1 MLVYNSPL
9 LLVKF
14 VRNKYNQTIDWLFQQ
29 FPSYQEIGAE
39 AYKPGLERVEKLL
52 STFGN
57 PHLKTKTIHVAG
69 TNGKGSTCSFIA
81 SILTEKGEKV
91 GLFTSPH
98 IFDFKERIRIN
109 GTTISEEDVVSFCTK
124 LQEIELPFQPS
135 FFEITFVMA
144 MEYFAAQNCTY
155 AIIETGLGGR
165 LDATNVVQP
174 LLSIIT
180 NIGLDHQQFLGH
192 SIAEIAAE
200 KAGIIKKNIP
210 VFIAEETVETKNIF
224 LTHALEKQTRINFL
238 VPTHSKVDGIA
249 NYQQTNLQT
258 AIQALSIIDIDVFDA
273 EVSLALKNLFQNT
286 GLFGRFQVI
295 NSSPR
300 IIIDAAHNEAGI
312 KILLKELQDTPH
324 EKLKFIIGSSGDKDL
339 KKLIAN
345 LPQSS
350 ELYLCVFK
358 NERSTTY
365 NDLSELA
372 AENSAVKKVYKEI
385 NQALNEIVS
394 DTLPNETI
402 VICGS
407 FFLISDI
414 NLSLLKQ

>member
-1 MLVYNSPL
+1 
-9 LLVKF
+9 
-14 VRNKYNQTIDWLFQQ
+14 
-29 FPSYQEIGAE
+29 
-39 AYKPGLERVEKLL
+39 
-52 STFGN
+52 
-57 PHLKTKTIHVAG
+57 
-69 TNGKGSTCSFIA
+69 
-81 SILTEKGEKV
+81 
-91 GLFTSPH
+91 
-98 IFDFKERIRIN
+98 
-109 GTTISEEDVVSFCTK
+109 
-124 LQEIELPFQPS
+124 
-135 FFEITFVMA
+135 
-144 MEYFAAQNCTY
+144 MEYFAAQNCTF

-273 EVSLALKNLFQNT
+273 EVSLALKNLFKNT
-286 GLFGRFQVI
+286 GLFGRFQEI

-372 AENSAVKKVYKEI
+372 AENSTVKKVYKEI
-385 NQALNEIVS
+385 NQAIKEIVS
-394 DTLPNETI
+394 HTLSNETI

>member
-1 MLVYNSPL
+1 M
-9 LLVKF
+9 
-14 VRNKYNQTIDWLFQQ
+14 RNKYKQTIDWLFKQ

-52 STFGN
+52 NTFSN

-98 IFDFKERIRIN
+98 IFDFKERILIN
-109 GTTISEEDVVSFCTK
+109 GTTISEEDVVTFCTK
-124 LQEIELPFQPS
+124 LREIELPFQPS

-180 NIGLDHQQFLGH
+180 NIGLDHQNFLGNT
-192 SIAEIAAE
+192 IEAIAAE
-200 KAGIIKKNIP
+200 KAGIIKNKVP
-210 VFIAEETVETKNIF
+210 VFVAEETAETKNIF
-224 LTHALEKQTRINFL
+224 LNHALEKQTSIQFL
-238 VPTHSKVDGIA
+238 LPTYTKVDGIA

-258 AIQALSIIDIDVFDA
+258 AIQGLSVIGIEAKDA
-273 EVSLALKNLFQNT
+273 VVNLALRNLYENT
-286 GLFGRFQVI
+286 GLFGRFQKI
-295 NSSPR
+295 QKQPQ

-324 EKLKFIIGSSGDKDL
+324 EKLKFIVGSSGDKDL
-339 KKLIAN
+339 KKLISN
-345 LPQSS
+345 LPSTS
-350 ELYLCVFK
+350 EINLCVFK

-365 NDLSELA
+365 KELSELA
-372 AENSAVKKVYKEI
+372 AEIGAVKKVYKEI
-385 NQALNEIVS
+385 NAAINEIVS
-394 DTLPNETI
+394 DTLYNETI

-414 NLSLLKQ
+414 KLSLLKK

>member
-1 MLVYNSPL
+1 M
-9 LLVKF
+9 
-14 VRNKYNQTIDWLFQQ
+14 RNKYKQTIDWLFKQ

-52 STFGN
+52 NTFSN

-98 IFDFKERIRIN
+98 IFDFKERILIN
-109 GTTISEEDVVSFCTK
+109 GTTISEEDVVTFCTK
-124 LQEIELPFQPS
+124 LREIELPFQPS

-180 NIGLDHQQFLGH
+180 NIGLDHQNFLGNT
-192 SIAEIAAE
+192 IEAIAAE
-200 KAGIIKKNIP
+200 KAGIIKNKVP
-210 VFIAEETVETKNIF
+210 VFVAEETAETKNIF
-224 LTHALEKQTRINFL
+224 LNHALEKQTSIQFL
-238 VPTHSKVDGIA
+238 LPTYTKVDGIA

-258 AIQALSIIDIDVFDA
+258 AIQGLSVIGIEANDA
-273 EVSLALKNLFQNT
+273 EVSLSLRNLYDNT
-286 GLFGRFQVI
+286 GLFGRFQEI
-295 NSSPR
+295 QKQPQ

-324 EKLKFIIGSSGDKDL
+324 EKLKFIVGSSGDKDL
-339 KKLIAN
+339 KKLISN
-345 LPQSS
+345 LPSTS
-350 ELYLCVFK
+350 EINLCVFK

-365 NDLSELA
+365 NELSELA
-372 AENSAVKKVYKEI
+372 AEIGAVKKVYKEI
-385 NQALNEIVS
+385 NAAINEIVS
-394 DTLPNETI
+394 DTLYNETI

-414 NLSLLKQ
+414 KLSLLKQ

>member
-1 MLVYNSPL
+1 VH
-9 LLVKF
+9 
-14 VRNKYNQTIDWLFQQ
+14 NKYHQTIEWLFQQ
-29 FPSYQEIGAE
+29 FPSYQEIGSS
-39 AYKPGLERVEKLL
+39 AYKPGLENVSHLL
-52 STFGN
+52 SSLGN

-109 GTTISEEDVVSFCTK
+109 GTVISEEDVVSFCMK

-135 FFEITFVMA
+135 FFEITFAMA
-144 MEYFAAQNCTY
+144 MHHFASHNCTY

-165 LDATNVVQP
+165 LDATNVVLP

-200 KAGIIKKNIP
+200 KAGIIKNKVPIF
-210 VFIAEETVETKNIF
+210 VAEETTETKNIF
-224 LTHALEKQTRINFL
+224 LTHALEKQTSIEFL
-238 VPTHSKVDGIA
+238 VPTHTKVDGIA

-258 AIQALSIIDIDVFDA
+258 AKQALSIIDIDVFDS
-273 EVSLALKNLFQNT
+273 EVSLAIKNLFKNT
-286 GLFGRFQVI
+286 GLFGRFQEI
-295 NSSPR
+295 NNSPR

-312 KILLKELQDTPH
+312 KILLKELQDTPN
-324 EKLKFIIGSSGDKDL
+324 EKLKFIVGSSGDKDL
-339 KKLIAN
+339 KKLISN
-345 LPQSS
+345 LPTAS
-350 ELYLCVFK
+350 ELNLCVFK

-365 NDLSELA
+365 IELSKMA
-372 AENSAVKKVYKEI
+372 AENSAIKKVYKEI

-394 DTLPNETI
+394 DTLSNETI

-414 NLSLLKQ
+414 NLSLFKH

>member
-1 MLVYNSPL
+1 M
-9 LLVKF
+9 
-14 VRNKYNQTIDWLFQQ
+14 RNKYKQTIDWLFKQ

-52 STFGN
+52 NTFSN

-124 LQEIELPFQPS
+124 LQKIELPFKPS

-165 LDATNVVQP
+165 LDATNVVLP

-192 SIAEIAAE
+192 SIAEIAVE
-200 KAGIIKKNIP
+200 KAGIIKKNTP
-210 VFIAEETVETKNIF
+210 VFVAEETEETRNIF
-224 LTHALEKQTRINFL
+224 LTHALEKQTSIEFL
-238 VPTHSKVDGIA
+238 VPTHTKVDGIA

-258 AIQALSIIDIDVFDA
+258 AIQGLSVIGIEANDA
-273 EVSLALKNLFQNT
+273 EVSLALRNLYENT
-286 GLFGRFQVI
+286 GLFGRFQEI
-295 NSSPR
+295 QKQPQ

-324 EKLKFIIGSSGDKDL
+324 EKLKFIVGSSGDKDL

-365 NDLSELA
+365 NKLSELA
-372 AENSAVKKVYKEI
+372 AENSSVKKVYKEI
-385 NQALNEIVS
+385 NQAINEIVS
-394 DTLPNETI
+394 DTLSNETI

-414 NLSLLKQ
+414 KLSLLKK

>member
-1 MLVYNSPL
+1 M
-9 LLVKF
+9 
-14 VRNKYNQTIDWLFQQ
+14 RNKYKQTIDWLFKQ

-39 AYKPGLERVEKLL
+39 AYKPGLEKVEKLL
-52 STFGN
+52 NTFSN

-109 GTTISEEDVVSFCTK
+109 GTTISEEDVVTFCTK
-124 LQEIELPFQPS
+124 LREIELPFQPS

-180 NIGLDHQQFLGH
+180 NIGLDHQNFLGNT
-192 SIAEIAAE
+192 IEAIAAE
-200 KAGIIKKNIP
+200 KAGIIKNKVP
-210 VFIAEETVETKNIF
+210 VFVAEETAETKNIF
-224 LTHALEKQTRINFL
+224 LNHALEKQTSIQFL
-238 VPTHSKVDGIA
+238 VPTYTKVDGIA

-258 AIQALSIIDIDVFDA
+258 AIQGLSVIGIEANDA
-273 EVSLALKNLFQNT
+273 EVSLALRNLYENT
-286 GLFGRFQVI
+286 GLFGRFQKI
-295 NSSPR
+295 QKQPQ

-324 EKLKFIIGSSGDKDL
+324 EKLKFIVGSSGDKDL
-339 KKLIAN
+339 KKLISN
-345 LPQSS
+345 LPSTS
-350 ELYLCVFK
+350 EINLCVFK

-365 NDLSELA
+365 KELSELA
-372 AENSAVKKVYKEI
+372 AEIGAVKKVYKEI

-394 DTLPNETI
+394 DTLYNEKI

-414 NLSLLKQ
+414 KLSLLKQ

>member
-1 MLVYNSPL
+1 MNMSISP
-9 LLVKF
+9 VKS
-14 VRNKYNQTIDWLFQQ
+14 VHNKYHQTIDWLFKQ

-69 TNGKGSTCSFIA
+69 TNGKGSTCSFLA

-109 GTTISEEDVVSFCTK
+109 GTTISEEDVVSFCAK

-144 MEYFAAQNCTY
+144 MEYFALQNCTY

-165 LDATNVVQP
+165 LDATNVVLP

-210 VFIAEETVETKNIF
+210 VFVAEETAETKNIF
-224 LTHALEKQTRINFL
+224 LNHALEKQTRIEFL
-238 VPTHSKVDGIA
+238 VPTQTKVDGIA

-258 AIQALSIIDIDVFDA
+258 AIQGLSIIGIDVIDA
-273 EVSLALKNLFQNT
+273 EVSLALRNLFKNT
-286 GLFGRFQVI
+286 GLFGRFQEI
-295 NSSPR
+295 NNSPR
-300 IIIDAAHNEAGI
+300 IIIDAAHN
-312 KILLKELQDTPH
+312 
-324 EKLKFIIGSSGDKDL
+324 
-339 KKLIAN
+339 
-345 LPQSS
+345 
-350 ELYLCVFK
+350 
-358 NERSTTY
+358 
-365 NDLSELA
+365 
-372 AENSAVKKVYKEI
+372 
-385 NQALNEIVS
+385 
-394 DTLPNETI
+394 
-402 VICGS
+402 
-407 FFLISDI
+407 
-414 NLSLLKQ
+414 

>member
-1 MLVYNSPL
+1 MSISP
-9 LLVKF
+9 VKS
-14 VRNKYNQTIDWLFQQ
+14 VHNKYHQTIDWLFQQ
-29 FPSYQEIGAE
+29 FPSYQEIGSS
-39 AYKPGLERVEKLL
+39 AYKPGLENVSHLL
-52 STFGN
+52 NSFGN

-69 TNGKGSTCSFIA
+69 TNGKGSTCSFLA

-109 GTTISEEDVVSFCTK
+109 GTTISEDDVVSFCTK
-124 LQEIELPFQPS
+124 LQEIELPFKPS

-165 LDATNVVQP
+165 LDATNVVLP

-210 VFIAEETVETKNIF
+210 VFIAEETAQTKNIF
-224 LTHALEKQTRINFL
+224 LTHALEKQTSIEFL
-238 VPTHSKVDGIA
+238 VPTHTKVDGIA
-249 NYQQTNLQT
+249 DYQQTNLQT
-258 AIQALSIIDIDVFDA
+258 AIQALSIIDIDVFDS
-273 EVSLALKNLFQNT
+273 EVSLAIKNLFKNT
-286 GLFGRFQVI
+286 GLFGRFQEI
-295 NSSPR
+295 NNSPR

-312 KILLKELQDTPH
+312 KILLKELQDTPN
-324 EKLKFIIGSSGDKDL
+324 EKLKFIVGSSGDKDL
-339 KKLIAN
+339 KKLISN
-345 LPQSS
+345 LPTAS
-350 ELYLCVFK
+350 ELNLCVFK

-365 NDLSELA
+365 IELSKMA

-385 NQALNEIVS
+385 NHALNEIVS
-394 DTLPNETI
+394 DTLSNETI

-414 NLSLLKQ
+414 NLSLFKH

>member
-1 MLVYNSPL
+1 
-9 LLVKF
+9 

-39 AYKPGLERVEKLL
+39 AYKPGLERVAKLL
-52 STFGN
+52 STFSN
-57 PHLKTKTIHVAG
+57 PHHKTKTIHVAG

-109 GTTISEEDVVSFCTK
+109 GATISEEEVVSFCHQLK
-124 LQEIELPFQPS
+124 EIELPFQPS

-165 LDATNVVQP
+165 LDATNVVLP

-210 VFIAEETVETKNIF
+210 VFIAEETAETKNIF
-224 LTHALEKQTRINFL
+224 LTHALEKQTSIEFL
-238 VPTHSKVDGIA
+238 VPTHTKVDGIA

-258 AIQALSIIDIDVFDA
+258 AVQGLSIIGIDVFDS
-273 EVSLALKNLFQNT
+273 EVSLALKNLFKNT
-286 GLFGRFQVI
+286 GLFGRFQEI

-324 EKLKFIIGSSGDKDL
+324 EKLKFIVGSSGDKDL
-339 KKLIAN
+339 KKLISNFPAT
-345 LPQSS
+345 S
-350 ELYLCVFK
+350 ELNLCVFK

-365 NDLSELA
+365 NELSELA
-372 AENSAVKKVYKEI
+372 AVNSAIKKVYKEI

>member
-1 MLVYNSPL
+1 M
-9 LLVKF
+9 
-14 VRNKYNQTIDWLFQQ
+14 RNKYKQTIDWLFKQ

-52 STFGN
+52 NTFSN

-109 GTTISEEDVVSFCTK
+109 GTTISEEDVVTFCTK
-124 LQEIELPFQPS
+124 LREIELPFQPS

-180 NIGLDHQQFLGH
+180 NIGLDHQNFLGNT
-192 SIAEIAAE
+192 IEAIAAE
-200 KAGIIKKNIP
+200 KAGIIKNKVP
-210 VFIAEETVETKNIF
+210 VFVAEETAGTKNIF
-224 LTHALEKQTRINFL
+224 LNHALEKQTSIQFL
-238 VPTHSKVDGIA
+238 LPTYTKVDGIA

-258 AIQALSIIDIDVFDA
+258 AIQGLSVIGIEANDA
-273 EVSLALKNLFQNT
+273 EVSLALRNLYENT
-286 GLFGRFQVI
+286 GLFGRFQEI
-295 NSSPR
+295 QKQPQ

-324 EKLKFIIGSSGDKDL
+324 EKLKFIVGSSGDKDL
-339 KKLIAN
+339 KKLISN
-345 LPQSS
+345 LPSTS
-350 ELYLCVFK
+350 EINLCVFK

-365 NDLSELA
+365 NELSELA
-372 AENSAVKKVYKEI
+372 AEIGAVKKVYKEI
-385 NQALNEIVS
+385 NAAINEIVS
-394 DTLPNETI
+394 DTLYNETI

-414 NLSLLKQ
+414 KLSLLKQ

>member
-1 MLVYNSPL
+1 M
-9 LLVKF
+9 
-14 VRNKYNQTIDWLFQQ
+14 RNKYHQTIDWLFQQ
-29 FPSYQEIGAE
+29 FPSYQEIGSS
-39 AYKPGLERVEKLL
+39 AYKPGLDNVSHLL
-52 STFGN
+52 SSLGN

-109 GTTISEEDVVSFCTK
+109 GTAISEDDVVSFCMK
-124 LQEIELPFQPS
+124 LREIELPFQPS
-135 FFEITFVMA
+135 FFEITFAMA
-144 MEYFAAQNCTY
+144 MHHFASHNCTY

-165 LDATNVVQP
+165 LDATNVVLP

-192 SIAEIAAE
+192 STAEIAAE
-200 KAGIIKKNIP
+200 KAGIIKNKVPIF
-210 VFIAEETVETKNIF
+210 VAEETTETKNIF
-224 LTHALEKQTRINFL
+224 LTHALEKQTSIEFL
-238 VPTHSKVDGIA
+238 VPTHTKVDGIA

-258 AIQALSIIDIDVFDA
+258 AIQGLSIIDIDVFDS
-273 EVSLALKNLFQNT
+273 EVSLAIKNLFKNT
-286 GLFGRFQVI
+286 GLFGRFQEI
-295 NSSPR
+295 NNSPR

-312 KILLKELQDTPH
+312 KILLKELRDTPN
-324 EKLKFIIGSSGDKDL
+324 EKLKFIVGSSGDKDL
-339 KKLIAN
+339 KKLISN
-345 LPQSS
+345 LPTAS
-350 ELYLCVFK
+350 ELNLCVFK

-365 NDLSELA
+365 IELSKMA
-372 AENSAVKKVYKEI
+372 AENSDIKKVYKEI
-385 NQALNEIVS
+385 NQALHEIVS
-394 DTLPNETI
+394 DTTPNETI

>member
-1 MLVYNSPL
+1 M
-9 LLVKF
+9 
-14 VRNKYNQTIDWLFQQ
+14 RNKYKQTIDWLFKQ

-52 STFGN
+52 NTFSN

-109 GTTISEEDVVSFCTK
+109 GTTISEEDVVTFCTK
-124 LQEIELPFQPS
+124 LREIELPFQPS

-144 MEYFAAQNCTY
+144 MEYFATQNCTY

-180 NIGLDHQQFLGH
+180 NIGLDHQNFLGNT
-192 SIAEIAAE
+192 IEAIAAE
-200 KAGIIKKNIP
+200 KAGIIKNKVP
-210 VFIAEETVETKNIF
+210 VFVAEETAETKNIF
-224 LTHALEKQTRINFL
+224 LNHALEKQTSIQFL
-238 VPTHSKVDGIA
+238 VPTYTKVDGIA

-258 AIQALSIIDIDVFDA
+258 AIQGLSVIGIEANNA
-273 EVSLALKNLFQNT
+273 EVSLALRNLYENT
-286 GLFGRFQVI
+286 GLFGRFQKI
-295 NSSPR
+295 QKQPQ

-324 EKLKFIIGSSGDKDL
+324 EKLKFIVGSSGDKDL
-339 KKLIAN
+339 KKLISN
-345 LPQSS
+345 LPSTS
-350 ELYLCVFK
+350 EINLCVFK

-365 NDLSELA
+365 KELSELA
-372 AENSAVKKVYKEI
+372 AEIGAVKKVYKEI

-394 DTLPNETI
+394 DTLYNEKI

-414 NLSLLKQ
+414 KLSLLKQ

>member
-1 MLVYNSPL
+1 M
-9 LLVKF
+9 
-14 VRNKYNQTIDWLFQQ
+14 RNKYKQTIDWLFKQ

-52 STFGN
+52 NTYSN

-109 GTTISEEDVVSFCTK
+109 GTTISEEDVVTFCTK
-124 LQEIELPFQPS
+124 LREIELPFQPS

-180 NIGLDHQQFLGH
+180 NIGLDHQNFLGNT
-192 SIAEIAAE
+192 IEAIAAE
-200 KAGIIKKNIP
+200 KAGIIKNKVP
-210 VFIAEETVETKNIF
+210 VFVAEETAGTKNIF
-224 LTHALEKQTRINFL
+224 LNHALEKQTSIQFL
-238 VPTHSKVDGIA
+238 VPIYTKVDGIA

-258 AIQALSIIDIDVFDA
+258 AIQGLSVIGIEANDA
-273 EVSLALKNLFQNT
+273 EVSLALRNLYDNT
-286 GLFGRFQVI
+286 GLFGRFQEI

-324 EKLKFIIGSSGDKDL
+324 EKLKFIVGSSGDKDL
-339 KKLIAN
+339 KKLISN
-345 LPQSS
+345 LPSTS
-350 ELYLCVFK
+350 EINLCVFK

-365 NDLSELA
+365 NELSELA
-372 AENSAVKKVYKEI
+372 AEIGAVKKVYKEI
-385 NQALNEIVS
+385 NAAINEIVS
-394 DTLPNETI
+394 DTLYNEKI

-414 NLSLLKQ
+414 KLSLLKQ

>member
-1 MLVYNSPL
+1 MSTSP
-9 LLVKF
+9 VKS
-14 VRNKYNQTIDWLFQQ
+14 VHNKYHQTIDWLFQQ
-29 FPSYQEIGAE
+29 FPSYQEIGSS
-39 AYKPGLERVEKLL
+39 AYKPGLENVSHLL
-52 STFGN
+52 SSLGN

-109 GTTISEEDVVSFCTK
+109 GTVISEDDVVSFCTK

-135 FFEITFVMA
+135 FFEITFAMA
-144 MEYFAAQNCTY
+144 MHHFASHNCTY

-165 LDATNVVQP
+165 LDATNVVLP

-192 SIAEIAAE
+192 SIAEIAGE

-210 VFIAEETVETKNIF
+210 VFIAEETAETKNIF
-224 LTHALEKQTRINFL
+224 LTHAIEKQTSINFL
-238 VPTHSKVDGIA
+238 KPTHTKVDGIA

-258 AIQALSIIDIDVFDA
+258 AIQALSIIDIDVFDS
-273 EVSLALKNLFQNT
+273 EVSLAIKNLFKNT
-286 GLFGRFQVI
+286 GLFGRFQEI
-295 NSSPR
+295 NNSPR

-312 KILLKELQDTPH
+312 RILLKELQDAPN
-324 EKLKFIIGSSGDKDL
+324 EKLKFIVGSSGDKDL
-339 KKLIAN
+339 KKLISN
-345 LPQSS
+345 LPTAS
-350 ELYLCVFK
+350 ELNLCVFK

-365 NDLSELA
+365 IELSKMA
-372 AENSAVKKVYKEI
+372 AENSAIKKVYKEI

-394 DTLPNETI
+394 DTLSNETI

-414 NLSLLKQ
+414 NLSLFKH

>member
-1 MLVYNSPL
+1 MNMSISP
-9 LLVKF
+9 VKS
-14 VRNKYNQTIDWLFQQ
+14 VHNKYHQTIDWLFQQ
-29 FPSYQEIGAE
+29 FPSYQEIGSS
-39 AYKPGLERVEKLL
+39 AYKPGLENVSHLL
-52 STFGN
+52 SSLGN

-69 TNGKGSTCSFIA
+69 TNGKGSTCSFLA

-109 GTTISEEDVVSFCTK
+109 GTVISEDDVVSFCTK

-135 FFEITFVMA
+135 FFEITFAMA
-144 MEYFAAQNCTY
+144 MHHFASHNCTY

-165 LDATNVVQP
+165 LDATNVVLP

-192 SIAEIAAE
+192 SIAEIAGE

-210 VFIAEETVETKNIF
+210 VFIAEETAETKNIF
-224 LTHALEKQTRINFL
+224 LTHALEKQTSIEFL
-238 VPTHSKVDGIA
+238 VPTHTKVDGIA

-258 AIQALSIIDIDVFDA
+258 AIQGLSIIDIDVPDS
-273 EVSLALKNLFQNT
+273 EVSLAIKNLFKNT
-286 GLFGRFQVI
+286 GLFGRFQEI
-295 NSSPR
+295 NNSPR

-312 KILLKELQDTPH
+312 KILLKELQDTPN
-324 EKLKFIIGSSGDKDL
+324 EKLKFIVGSSGDKDL
-339 KKLIAN
+339 KKLISN
-345 LPQSS
+345 LPTAS
-350 ELYLCVFK
+350 ELNLCVFK

-365 NDLSELA
+365 IELSKMA
-372 AENSAVKKVYKEI
+372 AENSAIKKVYKEI

-394 DTLPNETI
+394 DTLSNETI

-414 NLSLLKQ
+414 NLSLFKH

>member
-1 MLVYNSPL
+1 MNMSTSP
-9 LLVKF
+9 VKS
-14 VRNKYNQTIDWLFQQ
+14 VHNKYHQTIDWLFQQ
-29 FPSYQEIGAE
+29 FPSYQEIGSS
-39 AYKPGLERVEKLL
+39 AYKPGLENVSHLL
-52 STFGN
+52 SSLGN

-109 GTTISEEDVVSFCTK
+109 GTVISEDDVVSFCTK

-135 FFEITFVMA
+135 FFEITFAMA
-144 MEYFAAQNCTY
+144 MHHFASHNCTY

-165 LDATNVVQP
+165 LDATNVVLP

-192 SIAEIAAE
+192 SIAEIAGE

-210 VFIAEETVETKNIF
+210 VFIAEETAETKNIF
-224 LTHALEKQTRINFL
+224 LTHAIEKQTSINFL
-238 VPTHSKVDGIA
+238 KPTHTKVDGIA

-258 AIQALSIIDIDVFDA
+258 AIQALSIIDIDVFDS
-273 EVSLALKNLFQNT
+273 EVSLAIKNLFKNT
-286 GLFGRFQVI
+286 GLFGRFQEI
-295 NSSPR
+295 NNSPR

-312 KILLKELQDTPH
+312 RILLKELQDAPN
-324 EKLKFIIGSSGDKDL
+324 EKLKFIVGSSGDKDL
-339 KKLIAN
+339 KKLISN
-345 LPQSS
+345 LPTAS
-350 ELYLCVFK
+350 ELNLCVFK

-365 NDLSELA
+365 IELSKMA
-372 AENSAVKKVYKEI
+372 AENSAIKKVYKEI

-394 DTLPNETI
+394 DTLSNETI

-414 NLSLLKQ
+414 NLSLFKH

>member
-1 MLVYNSPL
+1 MNMSISP
-9 LLVKF
+9 VKS
-14 VRNKYNQTIDWLFQQ
+14 VHNKYHQTIDWLFQQ

-52 STFGN
+52 STFDN

-109 GTTISEEDVVSFCTK
+109 GTTISEDDVVSFCAK

-144 MEYFAAQNCTY
+144 MEYFATQNCTY

-210 VFIAEETVETKNIF
+210 VFVAEETAQTKNIF
-224 LTHALEKQTRINFL
+224 LTHAQEKQTSINFL
-238 VPTHSKVDGIA
+238 KPSHTKVDGIA

-258 AIQALSIIDIDVFDA
+258 AIQALSIIDIDVIDA
-273 EVSLALKNLFQNT
+273 EVSLALKNLFKNT
-286 GLFGRFQVI
+286 GLFGRFQEI
-295 NSSPR
+295 KSSPR

-324 EKLKFIIGSSGDKDL
+324 EKLKFIVGSSGDKDL

-365 NDLSELA
+365 HELSELA
-372 AENSAVKKVYKEI
+372 AENGSVKKVYKEI
-385 NQALNEIVS
+385 NQAINEIVS
-394 DTLPNETI
+394 DTLSNETI

-414 NLSLLKQ
+414 KLSLLNQ